1 MEKPWRTGNSTTS
14 ERSLAIK
21 ILPSPIPISPLL
33 HSFLCLYTCT
43 ENNHYRITWK
53 RKKQK
58 RNFGYISEQGI
69 YRIFTYCNLHAVKKK
84 NECTVATWVSMTA
97 FRCNVELQQQKQG
110 AERKLWVDTFIYQVW
125 KHYYVYDYI
134 YFWAYAY
141 VAKVY
146 KHARQW

>member
-21 ILPSPIPISPLL
+21 ILPSPIPVSSLL
-33 HSFLCLYTCT
+33 HSFLCLYACT

-97 FRCNVELQQQKQG
+97 FRNAMWGWNNKSRVQKENCG
-110 AERKLWVDTFIYQVW
+110 LIHLYIKFENIIMYMIIFIFE
-125 KHYYVYDYI
+125 HM
-134 YFWAYAY
+134 
-141 VAKVY
+141 
-146 KHARQW
+146 HM